1 MGMKRIAVLASGRGS
16 NFQAIIDRIEDGN
29 LPAQCAGLVT
39 DNPQAYAI
47 TRAKRAEIPVFVVDY
62 SRYADKGEYEAALL
76 EAMDQCNADLFILAG
91 YMRILGRGI
100 VSHFKGRM
108 INIHPALLPSFA
120 GLHAQR
126 QAIDY
131 GVKYSGC
138 TVHFVDEGMDT
149 GPIIIQRPVPV
160 CDGDDEDSL
169 AVRILIEEHIALPEA
184 VKFFCEERLM
194 VCGRAVRILPP

>member
-16 NFQAIIDRIEDGN
+16 NFQALIDRIEDGS

-47 TRAKRAEIPVFVVDY
+47 TRAEQAGIPVFVVDH
-62 SRYADKGEYEAALL
+62 SGYASKGEYEAALL
-76 EAMDQCNADLFILAG
+76 EAMDQCNADLFVLAG
-91 YMRILGRGI
+91 YMRILGAGI

-126 QAIDY
+126 QAVDY

-160 CDGDDEDSL
+160 CDGDDEDTL
-169 AVRILIEEHIALPEA
+169 AARILIEEHFALPEA
-184 VKFFCEERLM
+184 VKLYCEDRLM
-194 VCGRAVRILPP
+194 VCGRTVRILPP

>member
-1 MGMKRIAVLASGRGS
+1 MKRIAVLASGRGS
-16 NFQAIIDRIEDGN
+16 NFQALIDAIGAGT
-29 LPAQCAGLVT
+29 LPARCAGLVT

-47 TRAKRAEIPVFVVDY
+47 TRAKKAGIPVTVVDY
-62 SRYADKGEYEAALL
+62 SGCAGKDEYEAALL
-76 EAMDQCNADLFILAG
+76 EAMDRCNADLFVLAG
-91 YMRILGRGI
+91 YMRILGAGI
-100 VSHFKGRM
+100 VSHFKGRI

-131 GVKYSGC
+131 GVKVSGC

-169 AVRILIEEHIALPEA
+169 AGRILIEEHLALPEA
-184 VKFFCEERLM
+184 VKLFCEERLM
-194 VCGRAVRILPP
+194 VCGRAVHILPP